1 MPFIKY
7 PHVIRLGHPDIEGY
21 LEGRVYVTPKLD
33 GTNSCIWWE
42 DDKIHCGSRNREL
55 SLEYDNAN
63 FMHWVMSDDA
73 YAERLRAFCET
84 QKSAIVYG
92 EWLGLPGSKMV
103 GHIKTY
109 LESGFY
115 PFDVKA
121 LMTEDDQ
128 DFHSGFASPD
138 AELYRVLQE
147 ISGDHFLTPYA
158 VFDNPTEEQIVAEID
173 KNHFDLPDYAIG
185 EGIVI
190 KNYDFKSK
198 YGHHEFAKIV
208 REEYKQD
215 KAKRKRSVASNADI
229 EKTIVD
235 MYVTNADMEKC
246 KQKVLVLLE
255 REEWE
260 NESKAIGMFMTML
273 FRDLIEE
280 EMFDIIKKLHRPTVN
295 FKVLEDD
302 VKRKARDFLRL

>member
-1 MPFIKY
+1 MQNA
-7 PHVIRLGHPDIEGY
+7 LG
-21 LEGRVYVTPKLD
+21 L
-33 GTNSCIWWE
+33 
-42 DDKIHCGSRNREL
+42 
-55 SLEYDNAN
+55 
-63 FMHWVMSDDA
+63 
-73 YAERLRAFCET
+73 FCET

-92 EWLGLPGSKMV
+92 EWLGLPGNKMV

-121 LMTEDDQ
+121 LTTEYDQ

-147 ISGDHFLTPYA
+147 ISGDHFLAPYA
-158 VFDNPTEEQIVAEID
+158 VFDNPTKEQIVAEID

-215 KAKRKRSVASNADI
+215 KAKKKSSVASNADI

-246 KQKVLVLLE
+246 RQKALVLLE

-273 FRDLIEE
+273 FRDLVEE
-280 EMFDIIKKLHRPTVN
+280 EMFDIIKKLHRPTVD
-295 FKVLEDD
+295 FKVLEDN
-302 VKRKARDFLRL
+302 VKRKAKDFLRL